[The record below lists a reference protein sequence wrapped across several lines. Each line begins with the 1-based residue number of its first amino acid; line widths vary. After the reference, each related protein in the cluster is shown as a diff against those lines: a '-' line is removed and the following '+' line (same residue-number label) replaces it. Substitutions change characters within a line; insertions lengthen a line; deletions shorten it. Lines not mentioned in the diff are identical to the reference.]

1 MRLMIIWGSSR
12 PGRKGGPVA
21 YWVKSQAKKDK
32 RFEKVDFVDLQ
43 EMTLPF
49 YDEPNSPYGMAEA
62 GEDYSNADGK
72 AWAERVGKADGVIIV
87 TPEYNH
93 NIPAVLKNALDWV
106 GPEWLDK
113 PVGLI
118 SYGSSSGGVYAVAA
132 LRIICAELGL
142 VNVANAIH
150 FTRYKTTFAS
160 KEEPSEYSEQK
171 LDEMFVEISR
181 LREAFSKS

>member
-12 PGRKGGPVA
+12 PGRKGGPVS

-32 RFEKVDFVDLQ
+32 RFEKIDFVDLH
-43 EMTLPF
+43 EMVLPF
-49 YDEPNSPYGMAEA
+49 YDEPNSPYGMADA
-62 GEDYSNADGK
+62 GEDYKNPEGK
-72 AWAERVGKADGVIIV
+72 AWAERVGKADAVILV

-118 SYGSSSGGVYAVAA
+118 SYGSASGGVYAVAA

-142 VNVANAIH
+142 VTVANAMH
-150 FTRYKTTFAS
+150 FTRYKSTFAS
-160 KEEPSEYSEQK
+160 GEEPSDYSEK
-171 LDEMFVEISR
+171 NLEKMLDEIIR
-181 LREAFSKS
+181 LHKAFAKN